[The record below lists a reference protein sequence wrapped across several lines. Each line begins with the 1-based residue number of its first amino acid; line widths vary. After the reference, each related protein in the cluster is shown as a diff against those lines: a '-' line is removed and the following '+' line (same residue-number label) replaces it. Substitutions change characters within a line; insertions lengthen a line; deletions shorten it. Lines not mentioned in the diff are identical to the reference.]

1 MAQLRWIALALLIG
15 AVFAAFARA
24 DSAPVAT
31 PDSLDHRPIVREAAG
46 ASVPQPAAP
55 TNSSTNGFEP
65 ARVVLA
71 LVVVLAL
78 ILLLRVALRRFFPG
92 AIPHRATRAIKIL
105 SRSIVSPKQHLLLIQ
120 IGKRLVVVGDSGAQ
134 LNPLCEITNEEEI
147 AAIMAQVRE
156 ESATAARR
164 FDLLFGRARK
174 GFDEDHAPPQPIDS
188 PAEAVFDPSHEIND
202 PALSET
208 HHELVGLS
216 DKVRDLARQL
226 RSD

>member
-1 MAQLRWIALALLIG
+1 L
-15 AVFAAFARA
+15 
-24 DSAPVAT
+24 
-31 PDSLDHRPIVREAAG
+31 
-46 ASVPQPAAP
+46 PQSAAP
-55 TNSSTNGFEP
+55 ANSSTNGFDP
-65 ARVVLA
+65 GRVVLA
-71 LVVVLAL
+71 LVGVLGL
-78 ILLLRVALRRFFPG
+78 IVLLRVGLRRIFPG

-120 IGKRLVVVGDSGAQ
+120 VGKRLLVVGDSGAQ
-134 LNPLCEITNEEEI
+134 LNPLCEITNEEES
-147 AAIMAQVRE
+147 AAILAQVRE

-174 GFDEDHAPPQPIDS
+174 GFDEDHAPPQQPIES

-202 PALSET
+202 GALSET
-208 HHELVGLS
+208 QNELVGLS